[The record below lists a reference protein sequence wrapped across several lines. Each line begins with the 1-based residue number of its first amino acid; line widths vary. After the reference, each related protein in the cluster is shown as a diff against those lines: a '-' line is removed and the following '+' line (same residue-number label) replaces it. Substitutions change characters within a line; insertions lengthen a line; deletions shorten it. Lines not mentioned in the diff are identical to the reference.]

1 MNLPPI
7 NLPKIPIPFEIPQMM
22 HPCVVHFAI
31 ALPVVVLLLEIINL
45 IVKKRAIGVVSFLLA
60 LLASATAIA
69 AFMTGNV
76 DANLAN
82 MDSVIQAHKNLG
94 AYVVVLSMVVVIFKL
109 FSVMIRTGIV
119 KALYLMI
126 LIAFVGF
133 VANEAM
139 SGKELVYK
147 DGVNVSNIAKLK
159 TLNKNLNVEINGF
172 KVANKQKVQ
181 QVQDLNTTVKSLQE
195 QIKQLN
201 IKIQSQDKEIE
212 ELNSKKSDTTMD
224 IAPVAKDINSSSV
237 ESNQTNDSNIT
248 II

>member
-60 LLASATAIA
+60 LLASATAIVA
-69 AFMTGNV
+69 YMTGNV

-94 AYVVVLSMVVVIFKL
+94 AYVVVLSMVVVVFKL

-126 LIAFVGF
+126 LIASVGF

-139 SGKELVYK
+139 SGKDLVYNN
-147 DGVNVSNIAKLK
+147 GINISKY
-159 TLNKNLNVEINGF
+159 KNLEKQNKYLQIGNNTLRSF
-172 KVANKQKVQ
+172 NKQKIKEVEE
-181 QVQDLNTTVKSLQE
+181 LNATIKSLQE

-224 IAPVAKDINSSSV
+224 IAPVSMDINSSSV
-237 ESNQTNDSNIT
+237 ESNHTNESNIT
-248 II
+248 TI